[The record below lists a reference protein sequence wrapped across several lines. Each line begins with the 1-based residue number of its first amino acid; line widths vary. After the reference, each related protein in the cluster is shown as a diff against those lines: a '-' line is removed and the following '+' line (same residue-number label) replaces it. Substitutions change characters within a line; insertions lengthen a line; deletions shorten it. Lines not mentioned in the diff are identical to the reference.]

1 MNRHLAILAMTGAGK
16 SNTVSVLIDGLLKYN
31 APVFVFDM
39 HGEYVDATFTN
50 GEVNIIEPVINPI
63 YMSFSEIKN
72 LANIKGSAHIQER
85 YFRKAFKEAREV
97 ISSGGS
103 SSRDFLEIIFVIL
116 EGWYNDETRS
126 SNEKNKIMDV
136 MNKVEDL
143 REKYDNLFNINKG
156 NILGTIQIGKANVLD
171 LSQADESIA
180 EVLVSHVMRNS
191 LQYRKNA
198 VHKTSNKTLDFPVF
212 YILEEAHILAPNKRD
227 SNSKFWIQR
236 VAREGRK
243 FGLGLCLVS
252 QSPKTVDHDALSQM
266 NNMIILRLVEP
277 EDQRHVQS
285 ASESLSGDLVKQLP
299 SLNVGE
305 AILTGLMTNVPTLVK
320 IDEFKGRRHGGDLDV
335 VSILAN
341 FKEDEA
347 EEIKKQEEDSFNLG
361 YDY

>member
-1 MNRHLAILAMTGAGK
+1 
-16 SNTVSVLIDGLLKYN
+16 
-31 APVFVFDM
+31 
-39 HGEYVDATFTN
+39 
-50 GEVNIIEPVINPI
+50 
-63 YMSFSEIKN
+63 MSFSEIKN

-143 REKYDNLFNINKG
+143 REKYGNLFNINKG

-198 VHKTSNKTLDFPVF
+198 VHKTNNKTLDFPVF

-361 YDY
+361 YNY